1 MAPPRRVV
9 LLGGTFDPL
18 HSGHLA
24 VADQVA
30 AALGAEQIW
39 LIPTNLPPHR
49 PAPEA
54 GVDDRLA
61 MVGAAAQARTDL
73 VVIDAEARRP
83 GVSYTVD
90 TLQELAQRHGDLE
103 MWFLLGADAAREI
116 GSWRASTRLLAAN
129 RFAIVNREGVDE
141 MTDAEAAGLGFDP
154 ARTRLLRI
162 DSPPISATDIRRRVR
177 EGRSI
182 AGLVPQPV
190 ASVIATRGLYRAAP
204 VK

>member
-30 AALGAEQIW
+30 AALRAEEIW

-61 MVGAAAQARTDL
+61 MVGAAAQARADL

-83 GVSYTVD
+83 GVSYTID
-90 TLQELAQRHGDLE
+90 TLEELAQRHRDLE

-116 GSWRASTRLLAAN
+116 GSWRGSVRLLAAN
-129 RFAIVNREGVDE
+129 CFAIVNREGVDE

-154 ARTRLLRI
+154 ARTRLLRV

-190 ASVIATRGLYRAAP
+190 ASVIEARGLYRAAA

>member
-1 MAPPRRVV
+1 MPRPRRVV

-30 AALGAEQIW
+30 AALGAEAIW

-61 MVGAAAQARTDL
+61 MVGAAAQARPDL

-90 TLQELAQRHGDLE
+90 TLEALAQQHGAVE

-116 GSWRASTRLLAAN
+116 GSWRASAQLLAAN
-129 RFAIVNREGVDE
+129 CFAIVNREGVDE
-141 MTDAEAAGLGFDP
+141 MTEAEAARLGFDP
-154 ARTRLLRI
+154 VRTRLLRV

-177 EGRSI
+177 AGRSI
-182 AGLVPQPV
+182 AGLVPDSV
-190 ASVIATRGLYRAAP
+190 ASVIAARGLYRAAP